1 MFPDVARARSPRSE
15 NYTANRRS
23 RQRWTFA
30 FSLLCSINGRCSAH
44 PSGTLR
50 QRPSSISSRKLPQ
63 HLFEFQQPQA
73 PTEKKFQE
81 LRQSCT
87 GVPLAY
93 AVFAFPRGGGSRR
106 SAVPQTPSQ
115 KTRHLAMEVLP
126 STSMMPSYH
135 RGAPAEPRLDQLSFN
150 PPSPLHVGRS
160 SHRWHGRSYSTS
172 FHHFGAPTILLVTF
186 A

>member
-50 QRPSSISSRKLPQ
+50 QRP
-63 HLFEFQQPQA
+63 
-73 PTEKKFQE
+73 
-81 LRQSCT
+81 SCT